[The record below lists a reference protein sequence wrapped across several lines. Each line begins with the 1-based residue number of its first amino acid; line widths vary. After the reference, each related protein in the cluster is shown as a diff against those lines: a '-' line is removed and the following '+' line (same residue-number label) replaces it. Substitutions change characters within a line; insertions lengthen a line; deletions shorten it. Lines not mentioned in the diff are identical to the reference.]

1 MNFTAAAPAL
11 RLLIRSLS
19 VIPALLYTVSSVA
32 QPAAPIETTATAVVR
47 DTTAKKVERAEKK
60 VQLSGM
66 MILRYGWSPDKHIDV
81 AGQHHTATG
90 GYSTDAFAVRRVRVQ
105 ARTILGP
112 KAEAAVLLNATD
124 FTGNPQNKVLENA
137 FIRYHFNDYLNL
149 QVGQFRPFFGK
160 EDLYPEEQ
168 LETLEWSNQYF
179 AFGANGWQSF
189 QQGATLFGKVSLG
202 SVPLSYYI
210 GVFNGNGR
218 NVAMDNNRGK
228 LFPARVE
235 AALRPQTKIAL
246 NAGVGS
252 EGGVRAWALGAD
264 VDHRMQLADRW
275 ALHLQAEY
283 KTGFN
288 SSLFFSDTANAK
300 ITRDYRIS
308 GLYVLPY
315 LSYAINKGNV
325 QSAGFSVRWETL
337 DASLCSDN
345 NHRNTCMPMLCLQLG
360 EPCTMRLE
368 LGAIINDFQYNVP
381 NTTSY
386 NNTRYVC
393 QLKASL

>member
-1 MNFTAAAPAL
+1 
-11 RLLIRSLS
+11 
-19 VIPALLYTVSSVA
+19 
-32 QPAAPIETTATAVVR
+32 
-47 DTTAKKVERAEKK
+47 
-60 VQLSGM
+60 M
-66 MILRYGWSPDKHIDV
+66 MILRYGWSPDGQVDV
-81 AGQHHTATG
+81 NGQHHTAAG
-90 GYSTDAFAVRRVRVQ
+90 GYSTDAFAVRRVRLQ
-105 ARTILGP
+105 ARTLLGP

-124 FTGNPQNKVLENA
+124 FIGSPQNKVLENA

-168 LETLEWSNQYF
+168 LETLEWSNQYY

-189 QQGATLFGKVSLG
+189 QQGATLFGKVNLG
-202 SVPLSYYI
+202 KIPLSYHI

-235 AALRPQTKIAL
+235 AALRPQTRLAL
-246 NAGVGS
+246 NGGVGS

-264 VDHRMQLADRW
+264 VDHRMQLGGPW

-288 SSLFFSDTANAK
+288 SSLFFSDTASKK
-300 ITRDYRIS
+300 INRDYRIS

-315 LSYAINKGNV
+315 LSYTINKGNV
-325 QSAGFSVRWETL
+325 QSAGFSMRWETL

-345 NHRNTCMPMLCLQLG
+345 NHRTTCMPMLCLQLA

-381 NTTSY
+381 NTASY
-386 NNTRYVC
+386 SNTRYVC
-393 QLKASL
+393 QLKVAL